1 MTFQPDA
8 KEKFVAASSS
18 CLSDKLKEDNDSSND
33 AKPRKIRKHASV
45 DSGNEA
51 SSEDSNDS
59 IRMSNR
65 KGTDKMT
72 NGCELPREIF
82 YLYCDIFWGIVL

>member
-1 MTFQPDA
+1 MILFEQPDA
-8 KEKFVAASSS
+8 REKMVTAASLSS
-18 CLSDKLKEDNDSSND
+18 EKLREDNESSND

-59 IRMSNR
+59 IRMSGR
-65 KGTDKMT
+65 KGEKT
-72 NGCELPREIF
+72 NSGCK
-82 YLYCDIFWGIVL
+82 

>member
-1 MTFQPDA
+1 MKVKNPESLAILFVLLPQPDA
-8 KEKFVAASSS
+8 KEKMVNAASLS
-18 CLSDKLKEDNDSSND
+18 SDKLRDDNESSND

-59 IRMSNR
+59 IRMSGR
-65 KGTDKMT
+65 KGEKT
-72 NGCELPREIF
+72 NSGCE
-82 YLYCDIFWGIVL
+82 

>member
-1 MTFQPDA
+1 MYMKVKNPESLAILFVLLPQPDA
-8 KEKFVAASSS
+8 KEKMVNAASLS
-18 CLSDKLKEDNDSSND
+18 SDKLRDDNESSND

-59 IRMSNR
+59 IRMSGR
-65 KGTDKMT
+65 KGEKT
-72 NGCELPREIF
+72 NSGCE
-82 YLYCDIFWGIVL
+82 

>member
-1 MTFQPDA
+1 MYVKVKNPESLAILFVLLPQPDA
-8 KEKFVAASSS
+8 KEKMVNAASLS
-18 CLSDKLKEDNDSSND
+18 SDKLRDDNESSND

-59 IRMSNR
+59 IRMSGR
-65 KGTDKMT
+65 KGEKT
-72 NGCELPREIF
+72 NSGCE
-82 YLYCDIFWGIVL
+82 